1 MEIDLSY
8 ILGRNIFGIFQ
19 GMPTLLAVLSY
30 VLTALGLYTM
40 AQRRGIQHG
49 WLAWVPV
56 ADIWILGSLADQYRY
71 VVRGEVKSRRKVL
84 LTLNIISAVFST
96 VLFFMTFHSVFRGII
111 GFLDGFS
118 QKQIM
123 DLIAS
128 MILKLGAV
136 SLLVMPVAITKLVI
150 RFMAL
155 YDIYRSCEPENAK
168 MYLVLSILISFT
180 QPFFLF
186 FSREKENG
194 MPPRKAAGSAE
205 RPDFYDENPVS
216 AGKNREASWAPE
228 TEEEA
233 SQEEPQPPEYL

>member
-8 ILGRNIFGIFQ
+8 ILGRSIFGVFQ

-84 LTLNIISAVFST
+84 LTLNIISAAFST
-96 VLFFMTFHSVFRGII
+96 VLFFMTFHWVFRGIM
-111 GFLDGFS
+111 GFLNGFS
-118 QKQIM
+118 QPQIL
-123 DLIAS
+123 DLVAS

-150 RFMAL
+150 RFIAL

-168 MYLVLSILISFT
+168 MYLVLSILIAFT

-194 MPPRKAAGSAE
+194 MPPRKAAGSAAE
-205 RPDFYDENPVS
+205 PDFSGE
-216 AGKNREASWAPE
+216 NRESSWVPE
-228 TEEEA
+228 SEEEA
-233 SQEEPQPPEYL
+233 SQEEPQSPEYL